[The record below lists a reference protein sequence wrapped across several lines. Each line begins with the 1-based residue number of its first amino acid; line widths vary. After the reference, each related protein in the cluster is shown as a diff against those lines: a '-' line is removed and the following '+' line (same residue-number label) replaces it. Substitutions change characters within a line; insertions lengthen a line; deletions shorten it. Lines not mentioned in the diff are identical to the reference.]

1 MVFFNNAIL
10 PETNHMLKNL
20 MIKANYRRP
29 VTAIIPGTFTT
40 LKKYTIYVKERVDEE
55 LNGILI
61 YSRESTKFPQTISA
75 ECGNVFL
82 SNGGNSLKAVLYNG
96 QMHER
101 NSSEPEKYQVSQFKK
116 FTLNLPD
123 LGYKMNEASSDYRGD
138 RELSSRAMLNI
149 ISGKKEEII
158 ILNESTEKLLSKMEK
173 LKEDTLSIIHKK
185 DLKKNT
191 NNLKIKKDKI
201 KTLEADIRK
210 YEVEVHKKYA
220 IAFAC
225 LIFVLIGA
233 PVGMMTKTTGV
244 GMAFSVSAFVFL
256 IYYGCLTFGEELAD
270 KGVISPFLAMWIAN
284 IIFSIIGV
292 YLVVISVKEMKIT
305 WIEMRILD
313 KYLLKEYIKTFL
325 IIIFA
330 FSVLFF
336 VVDVSDRLP
345 RLLRKGAP
353 LDTMMIY
360 FLLRIPY
367 LIILTSPVMVLLSG
381 LFLMNNLSKYNE
393 SVAIRGAGISIVRM
407 VTPLLWF
414 GFIFSI
420 LILIFGEFVLPKAEE
435 FRQHVYTEKI
445 KNMKVEDKKMRSHIH
460 YLGKDNN
467 LYYIGFFD
475 GYRNHLKTIDITTF
489 HSQTGELE
497 RKITAINAVW
507 EEDHWDFMNCYIRT
521 FKKGKLSEM
530 KYYDSTVID
539 EVDVTP
545 IDFIKTEKSR

>member
-1 MVFFNNAIL
+1 MKILERYILKESFKPFVVSLFVATFVMLLDKIIDLLNLIIDKKLDFVTIISVFGLSLPFMLALSVPMAILLASIMSFGRLSVDNELVAFKSCGINIYTLMRPTVIAALLISIFMVFFNNAIL

-29 VTAIIPGTFTT
+29 VTAIIPGTYTT

-75 ECGNVFL
+75 ARGNIFL

-123 LGYKMNEASSDYRGD
+123 LGYKMNEASSDYRSD
-138 RELSSRAMLNI
+138 RELSSRAMLDI

-158 ILNESTEKLLSKMEK
+158 ILNESTEKLLSKIEK

-191 NNLKIKKDKI
+191 NSLKIKKDKI
-201 KTLEADIRK
+201 KTLEDDIRK

-233 PVGMMTKTTGV
+233 PIGMMTKTTGV

-256 IYYGCLTFGEELAD
+256 IYYGCLTLGEELAD
-270 KGVISPFLAMWIAN
+270 KGVVSPFLAMWIAN

-292 YLVVISVKEMKIT
+292 YLVVISVKEMK
-305 WIEMRILD
+305 
-313 KYLLKEYIKTFL
+313 
-325 IIIFA
+325 
-330 FSVLFF
+330 F
-336 VVDVSDRLP
+336 V
-345 RLLRKGAP
+345 
-353 LDTMMIY
+353 
-360 FLLRIPY
+360 
-367 LIILTSPVMVLLSG
+367 
-381 LFLMNNLSKYNE
+381 NLN
-393 SVAIRGAGISIVRM
+393 
-407 VTPLLWF
+407 
-414 GFIFSI
+414 
-420 LILIFGEFVLPKAEE
+420 
-435 FRQHVYTEKI
+435 KI
-445 KNMKVEDKKMRSHIH
+445 KDKTNKL
-460 YLGKDNN
+460 LG
-467 LYYIGFFD
+467 
-475 GYRNHLKTIDITTF
+475 LK
-489 HSQTGELE
+489 
-497 RKITAINAVW
+497 
-507 EEDHWDFMNCYIRT
+507 
-521 FKKGKLSEM
+521 
-530 KYYDSTVID
+530 
-539 EVDVTP
+539 
-545 IDFIKTEKSR
+545 